1 VKVGDK
7 VRIIDRMELLKDC
20 EGIIINIIDDILLI
34 DLYKGNYRISESE
47 IEDFY
52 LFFNKDSVEVI

>member
-1 VKVGDK
+1 MKVGDK

-20 EGIIINIIDDILLI
+20 EGVIINIIDDILLI
-34 DLYKGNYRISESE
+34 DLYKGNCRIPESE

>member
-1 VKVGDK
+1 MKVGDK

-34 DLYKGNYRISESE
+34 DLYKGNYRIPENE

>member
-1 VKVGDK
+1 MKVGDK

-34 DLYKGNYRISESE
+34 DLYKGNYRIPESE
-47 IEDFY
+47 IEDYY
-52 LFFNKDSVEVI
+52 LFFNEDSVEVI